1 MVDTLPQYLSG
12 MIEIDIHK
20 KLNSAKGEMF
30 LEVQLSIEPRSFVT
44 LFGKSGAG
52 KTSLLRIISGLM
64 KPERGKILVNKDT
77 WLDLEKG
84 INVSPQKRKL
94 GYVFQDYA
102 LFPNMT
108 VFENLHF
115 ALEKGQTKKGIN
127 ELVELM
133 ELGDLQKQKP
143 LHLSGGQKQRVALA
157 RALVQKPS
165 ILLLDE
171 PLSALDSEM
180 RNKLQLYLLK
190 VHREFKLT
198 TILISHDVSEI
209 QKLADKVFEIQEG
222 KIIRQG
228 RTSEIFSP
236 QKSLAQMELQGEL
249 LAIRAQGLAY
259 ELTIQLGK
267 NTIVIKT
274 SLAEGKALKV
284 GDTLAL
290 SLEHHQPAIKKMDL
304 L

>member
-1 MVDTLPQYLSG
+1 

-20 KLNSAKGEMF
+20 KLNSAKGEML
-30 LEVQLSIEPRSFVT
+30 LEVKLQVEAKSFVT

-52 KTSLLRIISGLM
+52 KTSLLRILSGLM
-64 KPERGKILVNKDT
+64 KADAGKIIVHKET

-84 INVSPQKRKL
+84 INWSPQQRKL

-108 VFENLHF
+108 VFENLQF
-115 ALEKGQTKKGIN
+115 ALEKGQAKKEI
-127 ELVELM
+127 EKLVELM

-171 PLSALDSEM
+171 PLSALDSKM
-180 RNKLQLYLLK
+180 RNKLQSYLLK
-190 VHREFKLT
+190 VHQEFNLT
-198 TILISHDVSEI
+198 TILISHDISEI
-209 QKLADKVFEIQEG
+209 QKLSDKVFELQDG

-228 RTSEIFSP
+228 KTTDFFSG
-236 QKSLAQMELQGEL
+236 QKQMGNLVLQGILIGMKTEGSICEL
-249 LAIRAQGLAY
+249 SI
-259 ELTIQLGK
+259 EIGK
-267 NTIVIKT
+267 NTIVLKRSIED
-274 SLAEGKALKV
+274 SAALKI
-284 GDTLAL
+284 GDKL
-290 SLEHHQPAIKKMDL
+290 SVSFEHHSPKISKL
-304 L
+304 

>member
-1 MVDTLPQYLSG
+1 

-20 KLNSAKGEMF
+20 KLNSAKGEML
-30 LEVQLSIEPRSFVT
+30 LEVCLRIAPRSFVT
-44 LFGKSGAG
+44 LYGKSGAG

-64 KPERGKILVNKDT
+64 KPERGKILVNEDT

-84 INVSPQKRKL
+84 INLPPQQRKL
-94 GYVFQDYA
+94 AYVFQDYA

-108 VFENLHF
+108 VLENLQF
-115 ALEKGQTKKGIN
+115 ALGKGQAKKGI
-127 ELVELM
+127 EALVELM

-165 ILLLDE
+165 VLLLDE

-180 RNKLQLYLLK
+180 RNKLQSYLLK
-190 VHREFKLT
+190 VHREFELT

-209 QKLADKVFEIQEG
+209 QKLADKVFELQEG

-228 RTSEIFSP
+228 HTSDILTP
-236 QKSLAQMELQGEL
+236 KIPMAHMELQGEL
-249 LAIRAQGLAY
+249 LAIRVQESSC

-267 NTIVIKT
+267 NTIVLKT
-274 SLAEGKALKV
+274 SIAEGKALKV
-284 GDTLAL
+284 GDSLAL
-290 SLEHHQPAIKKMDL
+290 SLEHHQPSIKKL
-304 L
+304 